1 MLGAIATVLVIL
13 GIIVA
18 GILTIGKIH
27 GHANSGARSATI
39 TGGAEVRTQAK
50 GGATPHARSSVQTGK
65 GTSNHLGA
73 ASTKAGAANLGA
85 PHKASSATAT
95 SSGTRRLVAEVRDPE
110 EAKSFPAPSSV
121 HHSAAKTPQAA
132 GEAQVAQGAASDAE
146 IRNELAKMK
155 QIERSAN
162 APAKMATV
170 PGGDSIVGND
180 GAIAIPSDVPE
191 VVQRVIAGANA
202 IANFP
207 YVYGGGHASFVDNAY
222 DCSGSVSYA
231 LAAGGLLSAPETS
244 GQLESW
250 GAPGPGKWIT
260 IYANAG
266 HTYMYVNVGGAWMLY
281 DTAGRSGVFAS
292 RWQPYPVDNAGYVAR
307 HWPGL

>member
-1 MLGAIATVLVIL
+1 M
-13 GIIVA
+13 
-18 GILTIGKIH
+18 
-27 GHANSGARSATI
+27 
-39 TGGAEVRTQAK
+39 
-50 GGATPHARSSVQTGK
+50 
-65 GTSNHLGA
+65 
-73 ASTKAGAANLGA
+73 
-85 PHKASSATAT
+85 
-95 SSGTRRLVAEVRDPE
+95 RDPE
-110 EAKSFPAPSSV
+110 EAKSFPAPASV

-132 GEAQVAQGAASDAE
+132 GELQVASGAASDAE
-146 IRNELAKMK
+146 IRAELARMK
-155 QIERSAN
+155 QLESA
-162 APAKMATV
+162 ATDPAKMATV
-170 PGGDSIVGND
+170 PGGDSIVGDD
-180 GAIAIPSDVPE
+180 GAIPIPSGVPE

-207 YVYGGGHASFVDNAY
+207 YVYGGGHASFVANAY

-260 IYANAG
+260 VYANAG
-266 HTYMYVNVGGAWMLY
+266 HTYMYVNIGGAWMLY

-292 RWQPYPVDNAGYVAR
+292 RWQPYPVDNSGYVVR